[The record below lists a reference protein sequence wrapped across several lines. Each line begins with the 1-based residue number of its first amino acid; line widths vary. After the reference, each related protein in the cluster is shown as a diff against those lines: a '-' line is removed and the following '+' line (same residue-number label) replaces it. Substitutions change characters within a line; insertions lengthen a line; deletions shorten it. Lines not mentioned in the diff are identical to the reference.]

1 MPRADGPAEG
11 DDSKETNIAVVNP
24 ATEAG
29 CARGSVDNDDWNL
42 EGKLRMHR
50 NKGMSGPHMLIK
62 IIEDSKIPLG
72 EEDAKLHSIKGRWSG
87 TCHCRGRM
95 RLSSLDWLRGR
106 TSGRGERKAQRTLNP
121 QTLCPDENGELGH
134 QEMSS
139 EDNEAN
145 GRPGDE
151 EDEDEEVEDED

>member
-1 MPRADGPAEG
+1 
-11 DDSKETNIAVVNP
+11 
-24 ATEAG
+24 
-29 CARGSVDNDDWNL
+29 
-42 EGKLRMHR
+42 
-50 NKGMSGPHMLIK
+50 
-62 IIEDSKIPLG
+62 
-72 EEDAKLHSIKGRWSG
+72 
-87 TCHCRGRM
+87 M

-134 QEMSS
+134 QKMSS